1 MQGAVEA
8 LAHRGDVVKAA
19 AISIAILAAIAAGFA
34 WWRFDR
40 RAARLVVLEAQRIAD
55 EESARLARFG
65 HPSMW
70 GQS

>member
-1 MQGAVEA
+1 MEA
-8 LAHRGDVVKAA
+8 DTDSGGVMKAA
-19 AISIAILAAIAAGFA
+19 AVVGTLGALVATAVA

-55 EESARLARFG
+55 DESARLLRMG

-70 GQS
+70 GRA